1 MRRVLVLRPE
11 PGATAT
17 LRRARE
23 RGLEAEAVPLFE
35 VEPVEWSVPDPS
47 DFDAL
52 LLTSANA
59 VRHGGPGLQALRE
72 LPVHAVGE
80 ATARAAREAGFA
92 VATIGAWMLKCTS
105 TSAPSASLSTTLDRI
120 RRPGGASG
128 TSDASSM
135 SSGRIP
141 RITSLPSYPAR
152 SGRAAITS
160 SGSSSRCPPNSR
172 VPEPLDLDIVACT
185 MFIAGEPMNPA
196 TNRFTGRSYNTW
208 GGSTCC
214 STPLRI
220 TATRSPIVIA
230 ST

>member
-35 VEPVEWSVPDPS
+35 VEPVEWAVPDPS

-52 LLTSANA
+52 LLTSGNA

-92 VATIGAWMLKCTS
+92 VATIGDWDVNRLLGSIDANVSLLHLCGEHRTVPDEARQPITAVRVYRAQAREGVDIGAAAGSLALIHSSRAGSRFAELVDAQAIERGSIIIAAISQAAAEAAGSGWGAIETV
-105 TSAPSASLSTTLDRI
+105 ASPTDDALLALAERLCNKS
-120 RRPGGASG
+120 PGG
-128 TSDASSM
+128 
-135 SSGRIP
+135 
-141 RITSLPSYPAR
+141 
-152 SGRAAITS
+152 
-160 SGSSSRCPPNSR
+160 
-172 VPEPLDLDIVACT
+172 
-185 MFIAGEPMNPA
+185 
-196 TNRFTGRSYNTW
+196 
-208 GGSTCC
+208 
-214 STPLRI
+214 
-220 TATRSPIVIA
+220 
-230 ST
+230 